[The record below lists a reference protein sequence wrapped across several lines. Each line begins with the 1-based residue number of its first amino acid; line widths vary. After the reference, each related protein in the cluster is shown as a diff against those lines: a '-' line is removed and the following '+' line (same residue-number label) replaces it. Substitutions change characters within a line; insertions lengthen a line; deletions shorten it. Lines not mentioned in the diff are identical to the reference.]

1 MLWITEVAPRDGLQ
15 NEPRPV
21 PTPVKVA
28 FINAL
33 ARTGVQEVE
42 VSSFVSPRWVP
53 QLADAEEVFAR
64 IARVPGVVYSAL
76 VPNMKG
82 LERALGAGV
91 DKIAVFTAASETFN
105 RKNTNATIAE
115 SIARF
120 RDVVARAREAGLTV
134 RGYISTA
141 FYCPFEGKIPPRQVL
156 PVVEQLLDVG
166 VDEVD
171 LADTIG
177 RAVPRDI
184 RALLQE
190 VLRVLPPERVALHVH
205 DTYGMGVANVL
216 TAYETFGITRF
227 DSSAGGLG
235 GCPFAPGATGNVATE
250 DIVYALRMSG
260 APLSVSLKALK
271 EAVKIIQPHLDRP
284 IPSRLWGVLQTRQD
298 LDDVITQDL
307 TADAHTANPSGDKPA

>member
-15 NEPRPV
+15 NEAQPV
-21 PTPVKVA
+21 PTDVKVA
-28 FINAL
+28 FVNAL
-33 ARTGVQEVE
+33 SRTGVQEVE

-64 IARVPGVVYSAL
+64 IERVPGVVYSAL

-82 LERALGAGV
+82 LERALQVGV

-105 RKNTNATIAE
+105 RKNTNASIAE

-120 RDVVARAREAGLTV
+120 RNVVARAREARVSV

-141 FYCPFEGKIPPRQVL
+141 FYCPFEGKIAPRQVL
-156 PVVEQLLDVG
+156 PVVEQLLDLG
-166 VDEVD
+166 VEEVD

-177 RAVPRDI
+177 RAVPQDI
-184 RALLQE
+184 RALLKE
-190 VLRVLPPERVALHVH
+190 VLRLLPPERIVLHVH
-205 DTYGMGVANVL
+205 DTYGTGVANVL
-216 TAYETFGITRF
+216 TAYEELGITRF

-250 DIVYALRMSG
+250 DIVYALKMSG
-260 APLSVSLKALK
+260 APVSVSLL
-271 EAVKIIQPHLDRP
+271 AVKQAVDLIRPHISRP
-284 IPSRLWGVLQTRQD
+284 IPSRLYGVLTTRSD
-298 LDDVITQDL
+298 LDQVIERDL
-307 TADAHTANPSGDKPA
+307 REGERREVRGGDRPA

>member
-15 NEPRPV
+15 NESRIVPV
-21 PTPVKVA
+21 DVKVA
-28 FINAL
+28 FVNAL
-33 ARTGVQEVE
+33 SRTGVQEVE

-64 IARVPGVVYSAL
+64 IERVPGVVYSAL
-76 VPNMKG
+76 VPNLKG
-82 LERALGAGV
+82 LERALRAGV
-91 DKIAVFTAASETFN
+91 GKIAVFTAASETFN
-105 RKNTNATIAE
+105 RKNTNVSIAE

-120 RDVVARAREAGLTV
+120 RDVVARARETGIPV

-156 PVVEQLLDVG
+156 PVVEQLLDLG

-184 RALLQE
+184 RALLTD
-190 VLRVLPPERVALHVH
+190 VLRILPPERVVLHVH
-205 DTYGMGVANVL
+205 DTYGTGVANVL
-216 TAYETFGITRF
+216 TAYEDFGITRF

-260 APLSVSLKALK
+260 APLSVSLRALK
-271 EAVKIIQPHLDRP
+271 EAVDIIRPHVGRS
-284 IPSRLWGVLQTRQD
+284 IPSRLWGVLQTRSD
-298 LDDVITQDL
+298 LDEIISRDL
-307 TADAHTANPSGDKPA
+307 SGPERTAGPSGDTPA